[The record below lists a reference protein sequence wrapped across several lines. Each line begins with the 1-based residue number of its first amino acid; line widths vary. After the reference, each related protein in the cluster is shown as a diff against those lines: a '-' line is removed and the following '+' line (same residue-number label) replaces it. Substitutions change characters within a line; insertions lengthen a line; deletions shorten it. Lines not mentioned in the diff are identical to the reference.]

1 MYETYKSA
9 TILDNGI
16 LTVESSGIA
25 SYTKWVSLRHVST
38 ITEYKSQSFTSRLS
52 LNVDNGD
59 VVHVEGEQS
68 LLDQIIDAW
77 GVL

>member
-25 SYTKWVSLRHVST
+25 SYTKWVSLRHVAT
-38 ITEYKSQSFTSRLS
+38 ITEYRSQNLIGRLS

-59 VVHVEGEQS
+59 VVHIEGEQD
-68 LLDQIIDAW
+68 LIDKIIDAW

>member
-9 TILDNGI
+9 KILGNGI
-16 LTVESSGIA
+16 ISVESSGIA
-25 SYTKWVSLRHVST
+25 AYTKWVSLRHVSSI
-38 ITEYKSQSFTSRLS
+38 ITYKSSVSVGRLS
-52 LNVDNGD
+52 LNVSNGD
-59 VVHVEGEQS
+59 IVHIEGAQD